1 MTHGTAAPDLLPLLA
16 HAGRIL
22 LVAKIQ
28 VPNDGHQI
36 GPGGKWGSAK
46 VRGEWTSATDDGA
59 EK

>member
-46 VRGEWTSATDDGA
+46 VRGAVDIGNG
-59 EK
+59 